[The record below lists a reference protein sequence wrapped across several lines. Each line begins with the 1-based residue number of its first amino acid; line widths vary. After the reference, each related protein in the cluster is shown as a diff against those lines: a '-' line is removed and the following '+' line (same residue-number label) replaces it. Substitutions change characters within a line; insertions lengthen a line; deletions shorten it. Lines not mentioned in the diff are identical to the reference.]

1 MAGSVG
7 CFRFP
12 FEARSKKWNQLRD
25 EHNDAVS
32 SKRNKKN
39 GMRVGQIKA
48 KCTKMFGNSFDF
60 DSSPKVNGNIFVDFS
75 VYFCNVFVVVVVC
88 FLMNCVLQLKICC

>member
-12 FEARSKKWNQLRD
+12 FETTSKKWNQLRD
-25 EHNDAVS
+25 KHNDAVS
-32 SKRNKKN
+32 SKREKN
-39 GMRVGQIKA
+39 MGVGQIKA

-75 VYFCNVFVVVVVC
+75 VYFCNAFVVVVVVH